1 MDGPPDYGG
10 INTGPRPMEL
20 LLTGLGGCTAFDV
33 VMMLQKS
40 RQEVY
45 DCTVDIDA
53 QRAESEP
60 KVYTHIHIYF
70 TVYGHNL
77 TEKQVARAIEL
88 SATKYCSASIMLA
101 KTAEITHDYT
111 IVEGHAPKSGMTLK

>member
-1 MDGPPDYGG
+1 
-10 INTGPRPMEL
+10 MEL

-40 RQEVY
+40 RQEIY
-45 DCTVDIDA
+45 DCSVDIEA

-60 KVYTHIHIYF
+60 KVFTSIHIHF
-70 TVYGHNL
+70 SVYGHDL
-77 TEKQVARAIEL
+77 SDKQVARAIEL

-101 KTAEITHDYT
+101 ETADITHDYT
-111 IVEGHAPKSGMTLK
+111 IIEGHAPKTAMTLK